1 MCIVALIGMTHGT
14 TLGSIITDGDGTT
27 HGTTLTSM
35 VIHGMDGILG
45 IMDGTQ
51 VMDLTIGIITMA
63 GMTIIIQVTTMAEVM
78 A

>member
-1 MCIVALIGMTHGT
+1 
-14 TLGSIITDGDGTT
+14 
-27 HGTTLTSM
+27 M